1 MEDDYETSKMLAL
14 TVSLRNTNPE
24 LDQVSTALT
33 LCDPTWN
40 YNTKQSKAE
49 ELDPASHN
57 VPTFPPN
64 PKHEKISG
72 TNDTN
77 KELANKK
84 RNLVVLGP
92 RPSPKPRRPWPI
104 RKILKASDLG
114 NSSRLL
120 VPKDAATNHFLR
132 YLDDKFVQRVDSDD
146 GLGVTVQDCDTGT
159 RHQLTFKFWSSAK
172 SYILNGEWRGMFV
185 QRRGLK
191 EKDEIGLYWDASRAM
206 FLFSLLQRA

>member
-14 TVSLRNTNPE
+14 TLSLLNTNPEPE

-40 YNTKQSKAE
+40 YNTNQSKAE

-64 PKHEKISG
+64 TKHEKISG

-77 KELANKK
+77 KE
-84 RNLVVLGP
+84 
-92 RPSPKPRRPWPI
+92 
-104 RKILKASDLG
+104 KILKASDLG

-132 YLDDKFVQRVDSDD
+132 YLDDKFVQRVESDE

-159 RHQLTFKFWSSAK
+159 RHHLTFKFWSSAK

-206 FLFSLLQRA
+206 FMFSFLQRA